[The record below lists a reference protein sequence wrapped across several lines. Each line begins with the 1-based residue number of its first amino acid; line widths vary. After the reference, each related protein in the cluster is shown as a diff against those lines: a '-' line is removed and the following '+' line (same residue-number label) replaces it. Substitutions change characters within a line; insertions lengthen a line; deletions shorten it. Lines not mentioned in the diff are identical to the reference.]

1 MNGTGPDRYFS
12 FYRFS
17 VKARNNGGV

>member
-1 MNGTGPDRYFS
+1 MKGAGPDRYFS
-12 FYRFS
+12 FYWFS